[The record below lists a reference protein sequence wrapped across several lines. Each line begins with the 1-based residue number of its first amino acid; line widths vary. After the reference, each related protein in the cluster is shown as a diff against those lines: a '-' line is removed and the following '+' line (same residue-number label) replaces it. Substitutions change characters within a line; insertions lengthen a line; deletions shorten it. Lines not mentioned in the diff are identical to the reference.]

1 MHQRM
6 RMERRRPPPPTMK
19 TERTSYLRA
28 VGTEDFRGHGESVN
42 MKPPKL
48 PLLYFQILLCCAT
61 EFTDTQDASLAIKA
75 SEHRRLQRAVRLPMN
90 VIDYVPAHAYGTA
103 TASAPTMKT
112 ERTSY
117 LRAVGTEDFRG
128 HGESVKMKPPKL
140 PLLYFQVKVPRR
152 PLQIFYR
159 QNW

>member
-28 VGTEDFRGHGESVN
+28 VGTEDFRGHGESVK

-48 PLLYFQILLCCAT
+48 PLLYFQISLCCAT
-61 EFTDTQDASLAIKA
+61 KFTDTQDASLAIKA

-90 VIDYVPAHAYGTA
+90 VIDYAPAHAYGTA
-103 TASAPTMKT
+103 TASAPHNENGAHKLLKGS
-112 ERTSY
+112 RH
-117 LRAVGTEDFRG
+117 RG
-128 HGESVKMKPPKL
+128 LSWA
-140 PLLYFQVKVPRR
+140 RR
-152 PLQIFYR
+152 IC
-159 QNW
+159 